1 MKLKD
6 IIKDNDLNA
15 TIKGGTNADIQGIS
29 NDSRRIKSGYIFA
42 ARKGVNIDSN
52 VYIEEAIL
60 NGAAAILTSE
70 ADCVKKIGDKNVA
83 IIMAQDA
90 LKAYAVISKNF
101 FKNPGQKIGMI
112 GITGTNGKTTT
123 AFLIKSILMNAEN
136 NAGLIGTIY
145 YETCGNIIN
154 SGNTTPDAYELNKM
168 LNDMVN
174 SGAKYC
180 VMEVSSHSLIQDRVY
195 GIPYDIAVFT
205 NLTRDHLDYHKDM
218 EDYYQA
224 KKKLF
229 LEILLKSGKPKKFAV
244 INNDDFYG
252 KRLIRELKDAL
263 ADRIALKNRAA
274 GVGIITYGLG
284 EGSDIFAKDISYFKD
299 GLEFNVILPV
309 GREKLKI
316 YSKLIGSYNVYNI
329 LAACSA
335 AYALSVPAGFIAGG
349 VKTLL
354 KVPGRVER
362 VDVENVE
369 TPLICIDYAHTD
381 DALKR
386 VLSAL
391 RSISGGRLIS
401 IFGCGGD
408 RDKGKRPLMGKHS
421 TDIADITIITSD
433 NPRSEKPLSIIKE
446 IENGVEKA
454 VFMDFLDV
462 NLQDLGNKLQNI
474 QDIHVYT
481 IIKDRSDA
489 IRTALSIATVND
501 TVLVAGKGHE
511 DYMIVEGNKYH
522 FSDKEEV
529 LKFYEDN
536 IQSYVR

>member
-15 TIKGGTNADIQGIS
+15 AVHGGIDIDILGIS
-29 NDSRRIKSGYIFA
+29 NDSRKVKSGYIFA
-42 ARKGVNIDSN
+42 ARKGVNINSN

-60 NGAAAILTSE
+60 NGAVAILTDKDGRE
-70 ADCVKKIGDKNVA
+70 KKFRDKNIT
-83 IIMAQDA
+83 IIAVQDA
-90 LKAYAVISKNF
+90 LKAYAIISKSF
-101 FKNPGQKIGMI
+101 FKNPGQKMGVI

-123 AFLIKSILMNAEN
+123 TFLIKSILTNAKN
-136 NAGLIGTIY
+136 NAGLIGTIG
-145 YETCGNIIN
+145 YEIGGNKIIN
-154 SGNTTPDAYELNKM
+154 SDNTTPDAYELNEM

-174 SGAKYC
+174 SGVKYC

-195 GIPYDIAVFT
+195 GIPYDVAVFT

-229 LEILLKSGKPKKFAV
+229 SEILLKSNKAKKIAV

-252 KRLIRELKDAL
+252 KRLIKELKDGF
-263 ADRIALKNRAA
+263 RQA
-274 GVGIITYGLG
+274 GIDIITYGL
-284 EGSDIFAKDISYFKD
+284 EKDSDIFAKDISYFKD
-299 GLEFNVILPV
+299 GLEFNIILPV
-309 GREKLKI
+309 NKEKLKI
-316 YSKLIGSYNVYNI
+316 SSKLIGSYNVYNI
-329 LAACSA
+329 LAACSVA
-335 AYALSVPAGFIAGG
+335 HALSIPVGFIAGG

-354 KVPGRVER
+354 SVPGRVEKVNIR
-362 VDVENVE
+362 NVE
-369 TPLICIDYAHTD
+369 TPLICVDYAHTD

-391 RSISGGRLIS
+391 RNISSGRLIS
-401 IFGCGGD
+401 VFGCGGD

-433 NPRSEKPLSIIKE
+433 NPRSEEPLSIIKE
-446 IENGVEKA
+446 IEVGVEKA
-454 VFMDFLDV
+454 VFIDFLNI
-462 NLQDLGNKLQNI
+462 NLQELKNKLKNI
-474 QDIHVYT
+474 QSNHIYM

-489 IRTALSIATVND
+489 IRTALSISTVND

-511 DYMIVEGNKYH
+511 DYMIIKGNKYH

-529 LKFYEDN
+529 LKFYEDS
-536 IQSYVR
+536 IQSFIG